1 MNPYEI
7 LQVSPV
13 ADAAVI
19 RAAYRSLIQ
28 RYHPD
33 RNPGDAKAAQ
43 HAALLTK
50 AYEMLADP
58 EQRAAYDAQ
67 LKAERASTLTPH
79 EPPSTATPK
88 NRQRHTTSR
97 SKSSAMPWVLGIAA
111 LLVTSLLVWTV
122 LRYTSGNLQ
131 RVSPDK
137 QLAEIRVQI
146 ENPQTAEAERRT
158 LVARKQSLLEQHAD
172 LSKADSTMRIDD
184 LAARSLALLTA
195 PITVRLTPARESTL
209 PAVQLII
216 PEVTLVLG
224 SFDAQKLQAHLLKH
238 RERVVDELAQ
248 RLSDRAAGVV
258 TSGEAPDRLKRMIVE
273 SVMTS
278 LDIRLNEAYPSS
290 YFESPGRYGVV
301 DVLLPQSF
309 SLLR

>member
-33 RNPGDAKAAQ
+33 RNRGDAQAAQ

-67 LKAERASTLTPH
+67 RKAERVGTLAAP
-79 EPPSTATPK
+79 EPLSAATPK
-88 NRQRHTTSR
+88 NRQRHTTTR
-97 SKSSAMPWVLGIAA
+97 AKSAVRPWVLGLAA
-111 LLVTSLLVWTV
+111 LLVSSLLIWVV
-122 LRYTSGNLQ
+122 IGFTSGKLQ
-131 RVSPDK
+131 QVSPDK

-146 ENPQTAEAERRT
+146 ESPQTAEAERRT

-172 LSKADSTMRIDD
+172 LLKADTTMRIDD
-184 LAARSLALLTA
+184 LAGRSMALLSA
-195 PITVRLTPARESTL
+195 PIIVRLTPASDSAL
-209 PAVQLII
+209 PSLQLTI

-224 SFDAQKLQAHLLKH
+224 SFDAPKVQAHLLKH

-248 RLSDRAAGVV
+248 RLTDRAASAATG
-258 TSGEAPDRLKRMIVE
+258 TEAQDRLKRMILE

-278 LDIRLNEAYPSS
+278 LDIRMNEAYPSS

-301 DVLLPQSF
+301 DVVLPQSF

>member
-1 MNPYEI
+1 MNPYDI

-33 RNPGDAKAAQ
+33 RNLGDAQAAQ
-43 HAALLTK
+43 HATLLTK
-50 AYEMLADP
+50 AYELLADP

-67 LKAERASTLTPH
+67 SKAERVSTLAAP
-79 EPPSTATPK
+79 EPPSAATPK
-88 NRQRHTTSR
+88 NRQRHTTNRTTSP
-97 SKSSAMPWVLGIAA
+97 AAPWVLGLAA
-111 LLVTSLLVWTV
+111 LLVSSLLVWAVIGFTA
-122 LRYTSGNLQ
+122 GNLQ

-146 ENPQTAEAERRT
+146 ESPQTAEAERRT

-172 LSKADSTMRIDD
+172 LLKADTMMRIDD
-184 LAARSLALLTA
+184 LAARSVALLSE
-195 PITVRLTPARESTL
+195 PITVRLTPASDSGEPVL
-209 PAVQLII
+209 QLTI

-224 SFDAQKLQAHLLKH
+224 SFDAAKLQAHLLKH

-248 RLSDRAAGVV
+248 RLADRAANAA
-258 TSGEAPDRLKRMIVE
+258 TSAEAQDRLKRMILE
-273 SVMTS
+273 SVMAS
-278 LDIRLNEAYPSS
+278 LDIRMNEAYPSS

-301 DVLLPQSF
+301 DVVLPQSF

>member
-1 MNPYEI
+1 MNAYDI

-33 RNPGDAKAAQ
+33 RNPGDAQAAQ

-50 AYEMLADP
+50 AYELLADP
-58 EQRAAYDAQ
+58 EQRAAYDSQ
-67 LKAERASTLTPH
+67 LNAERVGTLATH
-79 EPPSTATPK
+79 EPLSAAMPK
-88 NRQRHTTSR
+88 SRQRHTTTR
-97 SKSSAMPWVLGIAA
+97 PKAAAMPWALGVAA
-111 LLVTSLLVWTV
+111 LLVFSLLVWTV
-122 LRYTSGNLQ
+122 LRFTSGNSQ
-131 RVSPDK
+131 RMPPDK
-137 QLAEIRVQI
+137 QLAEIRAQI
-146 ENPQTAEAERRT
+146 ESPQTPEAERRT

-195 PITVRLTPARESTL
+195 PITVRLTPANDSAMPDL
-209 PAVQLII
+209 QLTI
-216 PEVTLVLG
+216 PEITLVLG
-224 SFDAQKLQAHLLKH
+224 SFDTPKLQAHLLKH
-238 RERVVDELAQ
+238 RERVVGELGQHLAN
-248 RLSDRAAGVV
+248 RAASTA
-258 TSGEAPDRLKRMIVE
+258 TSAEAPDRLRRMILE

-278 LDIRLNEAYPSS
+278 LDLRLNEVYPSS

-301 DVLLPQSF
+301 DVVLPQSF
-309 SLLR
+309 SLLK